1 MVRSR
6 TLPTRIVDLL
16 IVLVLTVTSLACLYP
31 IWYTVM
37 LSFSDQAA
45 ANAGRVWLWPVGF
58 NLSSYRIILE
68 DNQFFNSF
76 GISLERVAIG
86 GAIQFALTILMAYPL
101 SKEKHV
107 FPGKMYYVWFLI
119 FCMLFS
125 GGLIPTYLTVT
136 NLGLQN
142 SIWALV
148 LPGAVPIFNVI
159 LLMNF
164 FRNLPKELNEA
175 AVVDG
180 AGPWYVLLRVYIPL
194 SLPALATVTL
204 FSVVGHWN
212 SFFDGLIYMS
222 KPSNYPL
229 QTYIQQ
235 LVVRTDPQFMQ
246 NLTSEELIQMMK
258 VSNKTLN
265 AAKLVVAMVPLI
277 ILYPF
282 LQRYFIHGLVLGSV
296 KE

>member
-1 MVRSR
+1 M
-6 TLPTRIVDLL
+6 VDLL
-16 IVLVLTVTSLACLYP
+16 IVLVLTVSSLACLYP
-31 IWYTVM
+31 IWYTIM

-58 NLSSYRIILE
+58 NLGSYQIILE
-68 DNQFFNSF
+68 DAQFFKSF
-76 GISLERVAIG
+76 GISLERVLLG
-86 GAIQFALTILMAYPL
+86 GAIQFILTVMMAYPL
-101 SKEKHV
+101 SKEKDQ

-164 FRNLPKELNEA
+164 FRNLPKELSEA

-180 AGPWYVLLRVYIPL
+180 AGPWYVMLRMYVPL

-222 KPSNYPL
+222 KPEYYPL

-265 AAKLVVAMVPLI
+265 SAKLVVAMIPLI
-277 ILYPF
+277 LLYPF
-282 LQRYFIHGLVLGSV
+282 LQRFFIHGLVLGSV